1 MAWRGVWDEGPWAD
15 LHDLVLGD
23 GLIVGWGEGEAAV
36 GSCVVGEELQ
46 WNVLLP
52 LAALAEVQAVH
63 AHEPIRAG
71 DDAYHEGQLE
81 SGGVGRA
88 GGGSQGEGWEW
99 ERCYTIWSFIKNH
112 QWLKGLFVF
121 MCLWVSRSKVTV
133 KFWGQN
139 SPWNQGF
146 SSTLN
151 QGLELLSSSKVR
163 GNITKVKSISDLNIF
178 RPLHWFG
185 RTSENISLTA

>member
-88 GGGSQGEGWEW
+88 GGGVRRKSES
-99 ERCYTIWSFIKNH
+99 ERDVIPFDRLLRTIND
-112 QWLKGLFVF
+112 LKDYLSL
-121 MCLWVSRSKVTV
+121 CVSGSAGQRSLS
-133 KFWGQN
+133 N
-139 SPWNQGF
+139 SGD
-146 SSTLN
+146 
-151 QGLELLSSSKVR
+151 KIHR
-163 GNITKVKSISDLNIF
+163 GIRVSLQ
-178 RPLHWFG
+178 HWI
-185 RTSENISLTA
+185 RV